1 MTDLKVKA
9 AKDIFEW
16 HAKGAKLLGLASG
29 KRLSHQSGNKGH
41 KLGINIEL
49 LP

>member
-1 MTDLKVKA
+1 MTDMKVKA

-29 KRLSHQSGNKGH
+29 KRLSHQPGNKGH
-41 KLGINIEL
+41 KLGVNTEL
-49 LP
+49 FP